1 MAMKAR
7 SDWLLKL
14 LLSFAIRLAK
24 LFTIIYKTPTGSTA
38 EFRATS
44 PVSLATETKDPP
56 PKPNVSIA
64 VARSCIVLSWYM
76 ALEERRAYNELATV
90 CPSGRRHNGE
100 PSPVEEDWSRQGV
113 AASYGLHSDS
123 VFTWQ

>member
-1 MAMKAR
+1 MAMKAF

-14 LLSFAIRLAK
+14 LLSFVIRLAK

-44 PVSLATETKDPP
+44 PVSPATETKDLP

-64 VARSCIVLSWYM
+64 VAPSGIVLSWYM
-76 ALEERRAYNELATV
+76 ALEERHAPIMN
-90 CPSGRRHNGE
+90 
-100 PSPVEEDWSRQGV
+100 
-113 AASYGLHSDS
+113 
-123 VFTWQ
+123 

>member
-1 MAMKAR
+1 MVMKAR

-24 LFTIIYKTPTGSTA
+24 LFTSIYKTPTACLTGSTA

-44 PVSLATETKDPP
+44 PVSPATETKDPP

-64 VARSCIVLSWYM
+64 VTPSGIVLSWYM
-76 ALEERRAYNELATV
+76 TLEERHAPIMN
-90 CPSGRRHNGE
+90 
-100 PSPVEEDWSRQGV
+100 
-113 AASYGLHSDS
+113 
-123 VFTWQ
+123 

>member
-1 MAMKAR
+1 MAMKAC

-44 PVSLATETKDPP
+44 PVSPATETP
-56 PKPNVSIA
+56 PKPNVSIV
-64 VARSCIVLSWYM
+64 VAPSGIVLSWYM
-76 ALEERRAYNELATV
+76 ALEERHAPTMN
-90 CPSGRRHNGE
+90 
-100 PSPVEEDWSRQGV
+100 
-113 AASYGLHSDS
+113 
-123 VFTWQ
+123 

>member
-24 LFTIIYKTPTGSTA
+24 LFTIIYKTPTAYPTGSTA
-38 EFRATS
+38 GFRATS
-44 PVSLATETKDPP
+44 PCISETKDPP

-64 VARSCIVLSWYM
+64 VAPSGIVLSWYM
-76 ALEERRAYNELATV
+76 ALEERHAPIMN
-90 CPSGRRHNGE
+90 
-100 PSPVEEDWSRQGV
+100 
-113 AASYGLHSDS
+113 
-123 VFTWQ
+123 